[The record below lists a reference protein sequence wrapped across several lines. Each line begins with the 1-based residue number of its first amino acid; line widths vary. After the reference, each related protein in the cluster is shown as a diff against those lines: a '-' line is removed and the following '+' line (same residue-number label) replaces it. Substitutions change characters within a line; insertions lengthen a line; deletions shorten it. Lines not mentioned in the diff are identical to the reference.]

1 MNRKER
7 RAEKAQGKGGL
18 PLALVAPFG
27 EAVRLHQAGRLAEA
41 EAYYRHVLAAHPQH
55 ADSRHLMGVLAHQVG
70 NDAVAEQLI
79 REAIALEP
87 RMGAFHANLG
97 NVLRAQGRSVEAL
110 ACYQTAL
117 DLEPASATAHNNL
130 ALGLKA
136 VGRLDEA
143 EAAARRA
150 IALKPDVAEAR
161 AALGAILADAG
172 RLEAAEKDLRAAIAL
187 RPHYPEAYDD
197 LGTVLK
203 EQGRTPEAVAAFR
216 EAIRLKPDL
225 ANAHNNLA
233 MALLAEGAFEEGWR
247 EYEWRWKTLR
257 LGQAWRGFA
266 QPQWR
271 GEAGEGRTLLL
282 WAEQGY
288 GDTIQF
294 CRYAALAKACGFRV
308 LLEVQPPLARLLTG
322 LEGVDQLVVQGE
334 VLPPFDLHCP
344 LLSLPLVLGTG
355 LATLTRLPPYLGV
368 DPAEVLGWAK
378 RLGEDGRLKVGVAWT
393 GNPNTTAHGRRS
405 LPLEQLARLAEAP
418 GVRLVSL
425 QKDASEPDL
434 PILDLMGEAGDFADT
449 AALIAN
455 LDLVISV
462 DTAVAHLAGAMGKPV
477 WLLDRF
483 DPDWR
488 WLSGRGDSPWY
499 PTMTIYRQ
507 PAPWDWGVVIEVVM
521 KHLARR
527 EREGPKRSLGG

>member
-7 RAEKAQGKGGL
+7 RAETAQARGGL
-18 PLALVAPFG
+18 PLALAAPFG
-27 EAVRLHQAGRLAEA
+27 EGVRLHQAGRLAEA
-41 EAYYRHVLAAHPQH
+41 EAYYRHVLDRHPQH

-70 NDAVAEQLI
+70 NDSIAEQLI

-97 NVLRAQGRSVEAL
+97 NVLRSQGRADEAL
-110 ACYQTAL
+110 ASYRRAL
-117 DLEPASATAHNNL
+117 ELEPRSATAFNNL

-143 EAAARRA
+143 ETAARRA
-150 IALKPDVAEAR
+150 LALKADMFEAQ

-172 RLEAAEKDLRAAIAL
+172 GLDAAEQALRAAIAL
-187 RPHYPEAYDD
+187 RPTYAEAFDD

-203 EQGRTPEAVAAFR
+203 EQGRTGEAVAAFR
-216 EAIRLKPDL
+216 EAVRLKPDL
-225 ANAHNNLA
+225 ANAHTNLA

-247 EYEWRWKTLR
+247 EYEWRWKTPR
-257 LGQAWRGFA
+257 WAAAARSFS

-271 GEAGEGRTLLL
+271 GESGEGRTILIH
-282 WAEQGY
+282 AEQGF

-294 CRYAALAKACGFRV
+294 CRYAPLVAARGLRV
-308 LLEVQPPLARLLTG
+308 ILEAPEPLVRLLRG
-322 LEGVDQLVVQGE
+322 LDGVADVVRQGDL
-334 VLPPFDLHCP
+334 LPAFDLHIP
-344 LLSLPLVLGTG
+344 TLSLPLAFDTRLGTIPAG
-355 LATLTRLPPYLGV
+355 EPYLAA
-368 DPAEVLGWAK
+368 DPEEAARWSA
-378 RLGEDGRLKVGVAWT
+378 RLGDAPGLKVGVAWT
-393 GNPNTTAHGRRS
+393 GNANTTAHERRS
-405 LPLEQLARLAEAP
+405 LPGDQLATLVAAP
-418 GVRLVSL
+418 GVRFVSL
-425 QKDASEPDL
+425 QKDGAEPDL
-434 PILDLMGEAGDFADT
+434 PILDLMGEIGDFADT

-455 LDLVISV
+455 LDLVICV

-488 WLSGRGDSPWY
+488 WLLGRRDSPWY

-507 PAPWDWGVVIEVVM
+507 PERGDWGAVVAEVIE
-521 KHLARR
+521 HLSRR

>member
-7 RAEKAQGKGGL
+7 RAERKTAKAGAL

-41 EAYYRHVLAAHPQH
+41 EGYYRHVLAAHPQH

-70 NDAVAEQLI
+70 KPDVAEQMI

-97 NVLRAQGRSVEAL
+97 NVLRAQGRAAEAL

-117 DLEPASATAHNNL
+117 ALEPASATARNNL

-136 VGRLDEA
+136 LGRLGEA
-143 EAAARRA
+143 EAAARQA
-150 IALKPDVAEAR
+150 IAFKPDFPEAR

-172 RLEAAEKDLRAAIAL
+172 RLDAAEQDLRTATAL
-187 RPHYPEAYDD
+187 RPHYAEAYDD

-203 EQGRTPEAVAAFR
+203 EQRRTGEAIAAFR
-216 EAIRLKPDL
+216 EAVRLKPDF

-233 MALLAEGAFEEGWR
+233 MALLAEGAFDEGWR
-247 EYEWRWKTLR
+247 EYEWRWKAPR
-257 LGQAWRGFA
+257 MAPAARGFA

-271 GEAGEGRTLLL
+271 GEPGEGRTLLL

-294 CRYAALAKACGFRV
+294 CRYAALARDQGFQV
-308 LLEVQPPLARLLTG
+308 VLEVQPPLAGLLKR

-334 VLPPFDLHCP
+334 PLPTFDLHCP
-344 LLSLPLVLGTG
+344 LLSLPLAFKTELETVPGP
-355 LATLTRLPPYLGV
+355 APYLAA
-368 DPAEVLGWAK
+368 DPAEPARWAA
-378 RLGEDGRLKVGVAWT
+378 RLGDGKGLKVGIAWS
-393 GNPNTTAHGRRS
+393 GNPNSTAHERRS
-405 LPLEQLARLAEAP
+405 LPPDQLARLVETP
-418 GVRLVSL
+418 GARFVSL
-425 QKDASEPDL
+425 QKDASERPDGL
-434 PILDLMGEAGDFADT
+434 PILDLMSEVADFGDT

-462 DTAVAHLAGAMGKPV
+462 DTAVAHLAGALGKPV

-488 WLSGRGDSPWY
+488 WLLGRKDSPWY
-499 PTMTIYRQ
+499 PSLTIYRQ
-507 PAPWDWGVVIEVVM
+507 PSPGDWNAVIDAVGCD
-521 KHLARR
+521 LAALAV
-527 EREGPKRSLGG
+527 G